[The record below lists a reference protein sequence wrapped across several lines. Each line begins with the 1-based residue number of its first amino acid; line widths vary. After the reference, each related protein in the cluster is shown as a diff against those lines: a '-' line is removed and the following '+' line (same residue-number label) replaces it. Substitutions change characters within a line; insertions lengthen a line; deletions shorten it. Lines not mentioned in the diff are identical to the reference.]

1 MRVNEIFNSIDGE
14 GKRAGELAT
23 FIRFC
28 GCNCN
33 CSYCDSKYTWT
44 EQGKEMSVD
53 EIVEY
58 VVDNGYPN
66 ITITGGEPLIQ
77 ENLNELV
84 ERLVDCGK
92 FVNIETNGTINPSHV
107 IPIHSTSPNVFV
119 TMDYK
124 SKSSGQQ
131 DKMKL
136 ENFVD
141 LWNTDVLK
149 FVVANEE
156 EMKDALDFMHKLESY
171 QSGDIEQLP
180 LVYFSPVYGK
190 IEPKQIVEFMQK
202 HNLAKNVRVQLQLH
216 KYFWNPE
223 TRGV

>member
-33 CSYCDSKYTWT
+33 CSYCDSKYTWS
-44 EQGKEMSVD
+44 EQGKEMTVD
-53 EIVEY
+53 EIVNY
-58 VVDNGYPN
+58 VNEHGYPN

-77 ENLNELV
+77 PDINELV
-84 ERLVDCGK
+84 ERLQECGK
-92 FVNIETNGTINPSHV
+92 RINIETNGTINPAVAVPSYMF
-107 IPIHSTSPNVFV
+107 STDSFV
-119 TMDYK
+119 TIDYK
-124 SKSSGQQ
+124 SKSSGQN

-136 ENFVD
+136 DNFLD
-141 LWNTDVLK
+141 LWSSDVLK
-149 FVVANEE
+149 FVVANESE
-156 EMKDALDFMHKLESY
+156 LDDARHFLYKLESAH
-171 QSGDIEQLP
+171 GGETDRLP
-180 LVYFSPVYGK
+180 QVYFSPVYGK
-190 IEPKQIVEFMQK
+190 IEPKQIVEYMQK
-202 HNLAKNVRVQLQLH
+202 HNLAKNVKVQIQLH

>member
-14 GKRAGELAT
+14 GKRAGELTT

-44 EQGKEMSVD
+44 EEGKEMSID
-53 EIVEY
+53 EIVQY
-58 VVDNGYPN
+58 VNDNGYRN

-77 ENLNELV
+77 PDINELV
-84 ERLVDCGK
+84 ERLVEINK
-92 FVNIETNGTINPSHV
+92 YVNIETNGTINPSTV
-107 IPIHSTSPNVFV
+107 IPFYETSTDVFV

-124 SKSSGQQ
+124 SKSSGQNS
-131 DKMKL
+131 KMLL
-136 ENFVD
+136 ENFTD
-141 LWNTDVLK
+141 LWSSDVLK
-149 FVVANEE
+149 FVVANEQ
-156 EMKDALDFMHKLESY
+156 EMEDALSFMHKLESY
-171 QSGDIEQLP
+171 AGGETERLP

-202 HNLAKNVRVQLQLH
+202 HNLTRHVRVQIQLH